1 MITSFLEYLV
11 LERKYSNHTVT
22 AYKKDISSFYEFC
35 NDEYELKSLKD
46 VNYSQIRSWI
56 IKLVDEGISN
66 NSINRKV
73 SSLKSFY
80 KFLQKAEQIKSN
92 PLIKH
97 KSLKVAKK
105 VQVPFTSKEINE
117 VIDNLEAEND
127 FKSLRNK
134 LIVELFYSTGMRR
147 AELINLKHEAINFQ
161 SKTVKVLGKRN
172 KERLIPL
179 IASVLKTIE
188 EYLSFKK
195 EILTDTDY
203 LFVTEKGKKIYETL
217 VYRIINN
224 YFSHVSTKVK
234 KSPHILRHSFATH
247 LLNQGADLNSVKELL
262 GHSSLASTQV
272 YTHNSLEKIKQV
284 YNQAHPRSHKK
295 WNYMKVYIQSVNFN
309 ADSDLLKYIES
320 KVESLSKFH
329 DKIIDAEVFLKVQST
344 SDKEN
349 KISEIKINI
358 PGSELIVKKETKS
371 FEEGIS
377 IGVDS
382 LKRQL
387 KKSKEKLRN
396 SVSL

>member
-11 LERKYSNHTVT
+11 LERKYSKHTVT
-22 AYKKDISSFYEFC
+22 AYRKDITSFFEFC
-35 NDEYELKSLKD
+35 VVEYEAENLKD
-46 VNYSQIRSWI
+46 INYSQIRSWI
-56 IKLVDEGISN
+56 VKLVDEGISN

-80 KFLQKAEQIKSN
+80 KFLQKTEQIKSN
-92 PLIKH
+92 PLAKH

-105 VQVPFTSKEINE
+105 VQVPFTSKEIND
-117 VIDNLEAEND
+117 VINNLEFEGD

-147 AELINLKHEAINFQ
+147 AELVNLKRTSINFQ

-179 IASVLKTIE
+179 IPSVLKTVE
-188 EYLSFKK
+188 EYLIFKN
-195 EILTDTDY
+195 EIVVDNDY
-203 LFVTEKGKKIYETL
+203 LFITEKGKKIYETL
-217 VYRIINN
+217 VYRVINN
-224 YFSHVSTKVK
+224 YFSNVSTKVK

-295 WNYMKVYIQSVNFN
+295 
-309 ADSDLLKYIES
+309 
-320 KVESLSKFH
+320 
-329 DKIIDAEVFLKVQST
+329 
-344 SDKEN
+344 
-349 KISEIKINI
+349 
-358 PGSELIVKKETKS
+358 
-371 FEEGIS
+371 
-377 IGVDS
+377 
-382 LKRQL
+382 
-387 KKSKEKLRN
+387 
-396 SVSL
+396 